1 MITTSNNTFP
11 LKPIR
16 STDLENLKG
25 LNRKL
30 HEVYEKIK
38 SSGLQINDSSNNT
51 SNNNNNNNNLVNNNN
66 SNNNNNN
73 NKNNNKLS
81 VSWSYNIF

>member
-51 SNNNNNNNNLVNNNN
+51 SNNNNNNNNSNNNN
-66 SNNNNNN
+66 NLVNNNNNNN
-73 NKNNNKLS
+73 NKLS
-81 VSWSYNIF
+81 IS